1 MLYCKGYRNDWVRV
15 MKIIN
20 ILADG
25 TQVEDMSTITVPI
38 ENGLYE
44 VCRGI
49 LERQTSD
56 VQSDSPS

>member
-1 MLYCKGYRNDWVRV
+1 MA

-56 VQSDSPS
+56 IQSDSPS

>member
-1 MLYCKGYRNDWVRV
+1 

-49 LERQTSD
+49 LERQNSD
-56 VQSDSPS
+56 IQSELPLKFQTTTPSQRSAYY

>member
-1 MLYCKGYRNDWVRV
+1 

-38 ENGLYE
+38 DSELYS
-44 VCRGI
+44 VCQGI

-56 VQSDSPS
+56 IQSDSPS